1 MNFFA
6 DIGISL
12 QSSEVYY
19 YTSHTVIV
27 GLLDKFKNL
36 KEVAQEW
43 ADSSTAGSLD
53 KKIEKNLVEM
63 ESGSELERTAAVKAL
78 VIQAQTDEKWMDPI
92 INSFVRVLSK
102 QPGSTQEAI
111 IDGLMEL
118 RKKQP
123 SRNTDIFNAIQ
134 EAFDS
139 PSPAVRSKV
148 VDIWTRFS
156 LKSDVK
162 KSDRI
167 ADLFEILTDDDKDV
181 RYKTQESLIKILYTV
196 PKVALPELKKA
207 LKDEDWRVVYHS
219 IVILTNFAKKYPAP
233 SVALAPE
240 VISAFNSGER
250 LKERAADCIGILGLA
265 NPDVMKPA
273 VPGLIKGLESKS
285 SELRKASATALGRI
299 GSKNAMVVY
308 HAVPRLA
315 KALKN
320 DDWYIHTEVVKA
332 LGYIGSNKPALVKPY
347 LALIENRTKTGAD
360 RKICDAAKWA
370 LKKAGG

>member
-1 MNFFA
+1 M
-6 DIGISL
+6 
-12 QSSEVYY
+12 
-19 YTSHTVIV
+19 
-27 GLLDKFKNL
+27 GLLDKFRNL
-36 KEVAQEW
+36 KEAAQEW
-43 ADSSTAGSLD
+43 TEGSGPGSLD

-63 ESGSELERTAAVKAL
+63 ESGSEIARTAAVKAL
-78 VIQAQTDEKWMDPI
+78 VIQAQTDEKWLDPI
-92 INSFVRVLSK
+92 TNSFIRVLSK

-118 RKKQP
+118 RQKNS
-123 SRNTDIFNAIQ
+123 SRESDIFSAIQ

-156 LKSDVK
+156 LKSDAK
-162 KSDRI
+162 KSDTI
-167 ADLFEILTDDDKDV
+167 ADLFEILTDDNKDV
-181 RYKTQESLIKILYTV
+181 RYKTQDSLIKILNTV
-196 PKVALPELKKA
+196 PKAALPELKRA

-219 IVILTNFAKKYPAP
+219 IVILTEFARKYPAP
-233 SVALAPE
+233 SVSLAPE

-250 LKERAADCIGILGLA
+250 LKERAADCIGMLGLA
-265 NPDVMKPA
+265 NPDAMKPA

-315 KALKN
+315 KVLKN
-320 DDWYIHTEVVKA
+320 DDWYVHTEVVKA
-332 LGYIGSNKPALVKPY
+332 LGYIGSNKPALVKPH

-360 RKICDAAKWA
+360 RRICDAAKWA

>member
-1 MNFFA
+1 M
-6 DIGISL
+6 
-12 QSSEVYY
+12 
-19 YTSHTVIV
+19 

-273 VPGLIKGLESKS
+273 VPGLIKG
-285 SELRKASATALGRI
+285 
-299 GSKNAMVVY
+299 
-308 HAVPRLA
+308 
-315 KALKN
+315 
-320 DDWYIHTEVVKA
+320 
-332 LGYIGSNKPALVKPY
+332 
-347 LALIENRTKTGAD
+347 
-360 RKICDAAKWA
+360 
-370 LKKAGG
+370 

>member
-1 MNFFA
+1 M
-6 DIGISL
+6 
-12 QSSEVYY
+12 
-19 YTSHTVIV
+19 

-36 KEVAQEW
+36 KEAAQEW
-43 ADSSTAGSLD
+43 TEGTGPASLD
-53 KKIEKNLVEM
+53 KKIERNLVDM
-63 ESGSELERTAAVKAL
+63 ESGSELSRTAAVKAL
-78 VIQAQTDEKWMDPI
+78 VIQAQTDKKWLDPI

-102 QPGSTQEAI
+102 QPGTTQEAI

-118 RKKQP
+118 RKKAP
-123 SRNTDIFNAIQ
+123 SRDSDIFGAIQ
-134 EAFDS
+134 ETFDS

-156 LKSDVK
+156 LKSDAK
-162 KSDRI
+162 KSDTI
-167 ADLFEILTDDDKDV
+167 ADLFEILTDEDKDV
-181 RYKTQESLIKILYTV
+181 RYQTQDSLIKILNTV
-196 PKVALPELKKA
+196 PKAALPELKKA
-207 LKDEDWRVVYHS
+207 LKDDDWRVVYHS
-219 IVILTNFAKKYPAP
+219 IVILTEFARKYPAP

-250 LKERAADCIGILGLA
+250 LKERAADCIGMLGLA
-265 NPDVMKPA
+265 NPDAMKPA

-299 GSKNAMVVY
+299 GSKNAMIVY

-332 LGYIGSNKPALVKPY
+332 LGYIGSNKPALVKPH